1 MNTCNSLNTSK
12 CRARQRPHA
21 FTVTLIVASLAAALP
36 CTAQEKE
43 VSTATNATQS
53 EMTLETPEQA
63 NQAIDR
69 SVDFAIRFLKNRG
82 QAETGEFSPENGI
95 AVTALCVKAILDHR
109 PAEAKSPAVKKAIA
123 AILDRVQPDGGIY
136 TKKSLY
142 QNYETSVAVWALVA
156 ANQDNEYESELKRAE
171 SFLKG
176 IQWDE
181 GEGLETSDTAYGGA
195 GYGSHGRPDL
205 SNTSFLVDAL
215 KDLGNDA
222 EDESIQK
229 ALKFISRTQNLAG
242 HGNDTEHA
250 DKINDGG
257 FYYTPAAGGETKV
270 VTDEQDNGGGLRSYG
285 SMTYA
290 GLKSMIF
297 AGLTQDD
304 PRVRAAMEFIQK
316 TYSLTENPGMGK
328 SGLYYYY
335 HTFAKALDA
344 AEISSISD
352 ADGNNHTW
360 KHELTETLIGLQQKD
375 GSWVNGGSERWMEG
389 NRNLVTAYALMAL
402 KYCRQ

>member
-1 MNTCNSLNTSK
+1 MFLSISMPLNALAQDSTE
-12 CRARQRPHA
+12 A
-21 FTVTLIVASLAAALP
+21 ASESAV
-36 CTAQEKE
+36 KFD
-43 VSTATNATQS
+43 
-53 EMTLETPEQA
+53 TPEQA
-63 NQAIDR
+63 NRAIDR
-69 SVDFAIRFLKNRG
+69 SVNLAIQFLKNRG
-82 QAETGEFSPENGI
+82 QADSGEFSPENGI
-95 AVTALCVKAILDHR
+95 AVTALCVRGILDHR
-109 PAEAKSPAVKKAIA
+109 PTEAKSPAVKKAIA

-136 TKKSLY
+136 TKSSLY
-142 QNYETSVAVWALVA
+142 KNYETSVSVWALVA
-156 ANQDNEYESELKRAE
+156 ANQDNGYDSQLKRAE

-205 SNTSFLVDAL
+205 SNTSYLVDAL
-215 KDLGNDA
+215 KELGNGAD
-222 EDESIQK
+222 DESIQK
-229 ALKFISRTQNLAG
+229 ALKFISRTQNLSG

-250 DKINDGG
+250 DKIEDGG

-270 VTDEQDNGGGLRSYG
+270 VSDDEDNGGGLRSYG

-304 PRVRAAMEFIQK
+304 PRVQAAMEFIQK
-316 TYSLTENPGMGK
+316 TYSLSENPGMGQ

-344 AEISSISD
+344 AEISSVSD
-352 ADGNNHTW
+352 AKGDNHMW
-360 KHELTETLIGLQQKD
+360 KNELAQTVIGLQQKD
-375 GSWVNGGSERWMEG
+375 GSWVNGGSDRWMEG